1 MKCLKC
7 ENEAVH
13 FCDCLKVEHKV
24 VSFGNSKQ
32 TTEQTTGIEQVGLCK
47 EHLKKMIRKNHSVL
61 APTMPYLLAIG
72 AMILGFILGIAGT
85 TNSAN
90 GGGSEPLQIA
100 GIIIAMIGIAYG
112 LIYDFVIAY
121 SALRK
126 KPSKVYGRLDHE
138 VSVMFSGNTTLY
150 VPLEDGIYPDEKAFN
165 RINSYLTTDIKHK
178 IYSQLIENG
187 VWKTGVVFATPEPQ
201 KPAAAT
207 VPDQKLSVDQVLSGL
222 EGDNLLQASVALL
235 LALYQRSPGGFL
247 TSQAT
252 EVREVGRRLDEA
264 GGMELMLQAHAL
276 FARQNPGMARN
287 LEMVWDHIGN
297 WQG

>member
-178 IYSQLIENG
+178 IYCLNLSYSAILNLFPDHLLELVKG
-187 VWKTGVVFATPEPQ
+187 PATAFATKKTLSE
-201 KPAAAT
+201 
-207 VPDQKLSVDQVLSGL
+207 KLPSFRMHQ
-222 EGDNLLQASVALL
+222 
-235 LALYQRSPGGFL
+235 
-247 TSQAT
+247 
-252 EVREVGRRLDEA
+252 
-264 GGMELMLQAHAL
+264 
-276 FARQNPGMARN
+276 
-287 LEMVWDHIGN
+287 
-297 WQG
+297 